1 MRSNQ
6 TSYRFACA
14 SPTPKEY
21 LQFIS
26 VDSDTNSED
35 ETSIDAADDGEWSE
49 ENELADDD
57 E

>member
-1 MRSNQ
+1 MRGNQ
-6 TSYRFACA
+6 TSYQFACA
-14 SPTPKEY
+14 PPTPEEY

-35 ETSIDAADDGEWSE
+35 ETSTDAADDEKGLE
-49 ENELADDD
+49 EKELADDD